1 MQSIGPMVD
10 HKLSK
15 EINVYQ
21 KYRSG
26 EALKC
31 PHQSTE
37 AVLPFFI
44 ADEFPIVSSK
54 STHMTRKRNV
64 LQKLLPLPYRTFKRI
79 DCSHNLFYLKW
90 LHLRECLLSINTFI
104 PFKDK
109 Q

>member
-26 EALKC
+26 DALKC
-31 PHQSTE
+31 PHQ
-37 AVLPFFI
+37 
-44 ADEFPIVSSK
+44 
-54 STHMTRKRNV
+54 RKRNV

-79 DCSHNLFYLKW
+79 DCSHNLLPQVA
-90 LHLRECLLSINTFI
+90 S
-104 PFKDK
+104 FKVS
-109 Q
+109 QIYRIY